1 MRYVIYLRVS
11 TEHQAD
17 SGQGLELQEAECRAW
32 LRAKRARLAEVVTDS
47 GKSGAADIGGRPG
60 LARALAVLAADKAD
74 GIIVARLDR
83 LARDLV
89 LQETVLA
96 DLHRQGKELR
106 SCSAAEDSQ
115 LIHDPDDPARK
126 LTRQILGAV
135 AAYERDVIRLRL
147 RSGRVRKELAGGYA
161 GGAPPYG
168 WAPVAGELVK
178 VPAEQRA
185 IRLMTRLAD
194 DGVSYRQIAAT
205 LESKGIR
212 SRADHGRW
220 RPMTILDI
228 VRRAR
233 GSAPLLVEEVS
244 ATG

>member
-11 TEHQAD
+11 TDQQSE
-17 SGQGLELQEAECRAW
+17 SGQGLDLQETACRAW
-32 LRAKRARLAEVVTDS
+32 LRSHRYGLAEVITDA
-47 GKSGAADIGGRPG
+47 GKSGAADVAARPG
-60 LARALAVLAADKAD
+60 LARALALLAADKAD
-74 GIIVARLDR
+74 GIVVHRLDR

-96 DLHRQGKELR
+96 DLHRQGKQLR
-106 SCSAAEDSQ
+106 SCSPAEDGQ
-115 LIHDPDDPARK
+115 LLHDPDDPTRK

-147 RSGRVRKELAGGYA
+147 RAGRVRKGLHGGYA

-168 WAPVAGELVK
+168 WAAVGGQLVK
-178 VPAEQRA
+178 VPAEQTG

-205 LESKGIR
+205 LEAKGIR

-220 RPMTILDI
+220 RPMTILEI

-233 GSAPLLVEEVS
+233 ERAPRPREAAAS
-244 ATG
+244 